1 MTSETVNDV
10 PSDSAG
16 FAPVASPSD
25 ISNAARNRLVIAL
38 LLVSTFVV
46 FLNETIMSV
55 AIQPLMTD
63 LGVTASAAQWL
74 TTAFLLT
81 MAVVIPITG
90 FLLQRINTR
99 PIYMLAMS
107 IFSAG
112 TLICAVSPGLELLV
126 FGRVIQDTGTAI
138 MKPLLMTTVMTLV
151 PPESRGKTMGNISI
165 VMSVAPAIGPT
176 IGGFI
181 LTHFEWRFMF
191 ILVLPIALAALALG
205 AWRMKNVSTPRSTP
219 LDFIS
224 VILSALAFGGI
235 VYGLSGF
242 GEAASAGAHG
252 MSPWIPLG
260 VGLVTMVLFVL
271 RQLSLQK
278 EDKAL
283 LDLRTFAIRNYTLSV
298 TMMAIAMMAL
308 FGVIILLPLFLQ
320 NVLKLDPLQIGM
332 MLLPG
337 SLAMGLLGPVVGRL
351 YDKWGTTR
359 LLVPGSILV
368 SAVLWGLTLVDQ
380 NTSVWVILAGHVTLC
395 IGLAIMFTPLF
406 TASLSSLPMQ
416 LYSHGSAILGSVQQV
431 AGAAG
436 VALFVALMTIQ
447 TAALTASGTEP
458 VTALAAGIRT
468 GFLCGA
474 VISLFAV
481 VAAFFVKKPPA
492 NPEMAGMG
500 H

>member
-1 MTSETVNDV
+1 MTSEAAIDDV
-10 PSDSAG
+10 SMPA
-16 FAPVASPSD
+16 APAPAETSH
-25 ISNAARNRLVIAL
+25 AARNRLVIAL

-55 AIQPLMTD
+55 AIQPLMND
-63 LGVTASAAQWL
+63 LSVTASAAQWL

-99 PIYMLAMS
+99 PIYVLAMS
-107 IFSAG
+107 IFSVG

-126 FGRVIQDTGTAI
+126 FGRVIQATGTAI
-138 MKPLLMTTVMTLV
+138 MMPLLMTTVMTLV
-151 PPESRGKTMGNISI
+151 PPDARGKTMGNISI

-181 LTHFEWRFMF
+181 LTHLDWRWMF
-191 ILVLPIALAALALG
+191 ILVLPIALGALALG
-205 AWRMKNVSTPRSTP
+205 TALMKNVSNPRNTP
-219 LDFIS
+219 LDLLS
-224 VILSALAFGGI
+224 VVLSALAFGGI

-242 GEAASAGAHG
+242 GEASAAGDHG
-252 MSPWIPLG
+252 LSPWIPLG
-260 VGLVTMVLFVL
+260 VGLVAMVLFVT
-271 RQLSLQK
+271 RQLGLQK
-278 EDKAL
+278 NDRAL

-298 TMMAIAMMAL
+298 VMMAIAMMAL

-320 NVLKLDPLQIGM
+320 NVLLLDPLQIGM

-337 SLAMGLLGPVVGRL
+337 SLMMGLLGPIIGRL
-351 YDKWGTTR
+351 YDRWGTTR
-359 LLVPGSILV
+359 LLVPGSVVV
-368 SAVLWGLTLVDQ
+368 SAVLWGLTLV
-380 NTSVWVILAGHVTLC
+380 NEGTSVWAVLAAHVLLC
-395 IGLAIMFTPLF
+395 IGLALMFTPLF

-447 TAALTASGTEP
+447 SSALLASGAEP
-458 VTALAAGIRT
+458 IPAISGGIHA

-474 VISLFAV
+474 VISLFAII
-481 VAAFFVKKPPA
+481 AAFFVKKPPA
-492 NPEMAGMG
+492 QPGMEGMG

>member
-1 MTSETVNDV
+1 MTSEAID
-10 PSDSAG
+10 
-16 FAPVASPSD
+16 D
-25 ISNAARNRLVIAL
+25 ISPAVTAAPADASTAARNRLVIAL

-63 LGVTASAAQWL
+63 LGVTATAAQWL

-90 FLLQRINTR
+90 YLLQRINTR
-99 PIYMLAMS
+99 PIFMLAMS
-107 IFSAG
+107 IFSVG

-126 FGRVIQDTGTAI
+126 FGRVIQATGTAI
-138 MKPLLMTTVMTLV
+138 MMPLLMTTVMTLV
-151 PPESRGKTMGNISI
+151 PPEARGKTMGNISI

-181 LTHFEWRFMF
+181 LTHFDWRWMF
-191 ILVLPIALAALALG
+191 ILVLPIAIGALALG
-205 AWRMKNVSTPRSTP
+205 AAKMKNISEPRSTP
-219 LDFIS
+219 LDILS

-242 GEAASAGAHG
+242 GEAAAGEHG
-252 MSPWIPLG
+252 LSPWIPLG
-260 VGLVTMVLFVL
+260 IGLVTMVLFVF
-271 RQLSLQK
+271 RQLTLQK
-278 EDKAL
+278 EDRAL
-283 LDLRTFAIRNYTLSV
+283 LDLRTFAHTNYTLSV
-298 TMMAIAMMAL
+298 MMMGIAMMAL

-320 NVLKLDPLQIGM
+320 NVIKLDPLQIGM

-337 SLAMGLLGPVVGRL
+337 SLTMGLLGPIVGRL

-406 TASLSSLPMQ
+406 TASLSSLPMS

-436 VALFVALMTIQ
+436 VALFIALMTIQ
-447 TAALTASGTEP
+447 STTLMANGVDQVE
-458 VTALAAGIRT
+458 ALAAGIRT

-474 VISLFAV
+474 IISLFAIA
-481 VAAFFVKKPPA
+481 AAFFVKKPPA

-500 H
+500 GH